1 MTDHAYGARLR
12 DYALKVLHEWQLA
25 PTWQPGLQLRAASL
39 SNARDYA
46 GRFLLELLQNAHDAH
61 PKDRGDGRVH
71 VLLDEDE
78 GEAGTLYVA
87 NGGTPF
93 TWSRVEAVCKF
104 ARSDKPIGE
113 GIGNKGVGFRSIL
126 QITEAPEI
134 YSAASAG
141 REPGPLDGYCF
152 RFARRDD
159 LVELLQDERTARRAH
174 GELPPFQVP
183 FPVAEVPGV
192 CAELATLGHV
202 TVVRLPLRGE
212 AALDEVRLRLREL
225 AEAKAPVM
233 LFLDRLAGL
242 TLEWRGGGEVR
253 QVHELA
259 RAEQPFA
266 LPSGEPLRPGKPL
279 RSGEP
284 LRRAAPEALPPH
296 PAEAHP
302 AEPRPAEPR
311 TEVTL
316 AHVTLEGTGDF
327 LVARGQV
334 SPERLRRTVA
344 EATGLGLL
352 DEAWLEWS
360 EPAVIEVAVPLAA
373 GKARRGQ
380 TYTFLPL
387 GDSATAPLA
396 AHVNAPFFTKMDRT
410 GLDAEHP
417 LNAMLFDA
425 LAETCLA
432 AAERLRAAPDP
443 RLRRLAVDLVSWE
456 TGRRKATLLVTA
468 ARHVHGRELADVPLV
483 PVLTAEGAPPH
494 TAWAAPRQAALW
506 PDHDLAV
513 LTARR
518 AHDAGA
524 VVADPDVGGERL
536 KRLASVCKALGCPWE
551 PAPEALAEHVE
562 RMIATLPLPGP
573 GDAVETWDD
582 VYDDMAALFQ
592 DDGTVL
598 RGRRILLADDG
609 TLRHAG
615 GEVRPAGR
623 GGRRARREAFFQ
635 PVRGDL
641 GGEADALAVPAV
653 LGKRLFSL
661 HPGLTW
667 TGTTRRARRQPAR
680 FFLEHAG
687 LVRPFD
693 VRSLLEHVRGA
704 LAESKDRKLRDQA
717 LRFVF
722 RLWRSRRTTSGMA
735 VGGLGL
741 YVPAADG
748 TPIRAAQAV
757 FGRGWDGTCGDDL
770 VVVVEA
776 GQEASPSLKRIARRL
791 TAPPEAFLRRGE
803 TAQEWR
809 EFLLE
814 AGVSDGLCPVY
825 AANAVRREYGQ
836 DLVAAR
842 LVRLANVPPGVAA
855 QWEPHI
861 GRASSSAWYPQTP
874 YEGSP
879 AFWLPGQDVVGRLG
893 ESARLAYARLV
904 LHGLAEWPDRYFTST
919 WSSAGSRRDDR
930 ERVRTPLAAFLRE
943 QPWLP
948 VRGRGR
954 TVRFVRPA
962 DAWYCPP
969 GLDEEPLYAP
979 GVDRRVRPLIEPQQT
994 GVRLRSLGL
1003 PTWDDPRDSARLV
1016 AALGRL
1022 VADGEV
1028 GGEDRPAAQRA
1039 NERAWKHLVKQTSAA
1054 LPDDACVLA
1063 EAGERLIAV
1072 RLSELGGPATASSTA
1087 GEAPAASGDAP
1098 CDHGGPVSGPGS
1110 PHSVL
1115 YVSGERESLT
1125 ARLVREMGRPLLVV
1139 PGVAAEAA
1147 ARLGRPDAVRHVDD
1161 AAFSVT
1167 VDGEVVN
1174 AAALGEPLVEELPWL
1189 TLAAGVLADHVAD
1202 GPRPSDAELAEL
1214 TAAVRR
1220 IRLHRYRTWEIRL
1233 DGRPVTMPDRL
1244 GGVLPLPDPKHPLLL
1259 TRDADP
1265 GWAETARLAPALADL
1280 LGHRDFGIRLR
1291 LAALHLAS
1299 CHADPRTP
1307 APDELA
1313 DALGVTRSQVEETG
1327 RRIDG
1332 AIGGVLERCFPFLVH
1347 LLGSAAAEALT
1358 VPPPRDTREFQSALD
1373 GCADELPL
1381 PPEEFIRL
1389 ARTARDLDELR
1400 LLLDIDFAA
1409 FNETLGAL
1417 PRLGRISHAEAHEEA
1432 VRGHLDLHRKAL
1444 VNRLRRAAQ
1453 GAFDARE
1460 PLPDWPVLRTLD
1472 WITAPESWEYTVDT
1486 ADTPLIAAHV
1496 EAQLTLRLG
1505 APAPREGA
1513 HLPPV
1518 DQVRSGNR
1526 RAVAE
1531 AVADLVALVR
1541 AARHPLPAPLAGANP
1556 AEAVTDRLD
1565 AAGALDFRLLEPDD
1579 VVGWLAALGHWPDG
1593 MPATVDLGA
1602 HGLTPTAL
1610 DRVRNAA
1617 EHERR
1622 ARERSRRTLSV
1633 GGKDIDLRAD
1643 DLTDL
1648 TAALQGAL
1656 DRDAIP
1662 ALGGGRVA
1670 FTRPQELPPA
1680 RRPSGGGRR
1689 GPGGRGGGADA
1700 GLSPAQ
1706 RDAIGYMGEWYAYHW
1721 LCRGYPDAADETSWV
1736 STNRRRLFP
1745 GPAGDDGLGYDFAV
1759 GSGPRPL
1766 MFEVK
1771 ATQGDGGQ
1779 LELGESEVR
1788 AAQRHAATDR
1798 WRLLVVTSV
1807 REPGRVRVRMLPN
1820 PFGRR
1825 GRGRYREEGGALRFS
1840 YRW

>member
-93 TWSRVEAVCKF
+93 TWERVESVCKF
-104 ARSDKPIGE
+104 ARSNKAIGE

-134 YSAASAG
+134 YSAASEG
-141 REPGPLDGYCF
+141 RGPGPLDGYCF
-152 RFARRDD
+152 RFARGDD
-159 LVELLQDERTARRAH
+159 LVELLQDEATAHKAH

-183 FPVAEVPGV
+183 FPVTDVPDV
-192 CAELATLGHV
+192 CAELAALGYV
-202 TVVRLPLRGE
+202 TVVRLPLRGA

-233 LFLDRLAGL
+233 LFLARIARL
-242 TLEWRGGGEVR
+242 TLEWRADGGVR
-253 QVHELA
+253 RVHELT
-259 RAEQPFA
+259 RAEEPFA
-266 LPSGEPLRPGKPL
+266 VPAGEPLEPGD
-279 RSGEP
+279 RS
-284 LRRAAPEALPPH
+284 
-296 PAEAHP
+296 
-302 AEPRPAEPR
+302 PRPADGG

-316 AHVTLEGTGDF
+316 ARVGLEGTGEF
-327 LVARGQV
+327 LVARGPV
-334 SPERLRRTVA
+334 APERLRRTVA

-352 DEAWLEWS
+352 DDVWLEWS
-360 EPAVIEVAVPLAA
+360 EPAVIEIAVPLAA

-387 GDSATAPLA
+387 GDGASAPLA

-432 AAERLRAAPDP
+432 AAERLRAARDP
-443 RLRRLAVDLVSWE
+443 GLRRIAVDLVSWE
-456 TGRRKATLLVTA
+456 TGKRKAGLLVTA
-468 ARHVHGRELADVPLV
+468 ARRVHGRELADVPLV
-483 PVLTAEGAPPH
+483 PVLAADGAPPH
-494 TAWAAPRQAALW
+494 TAWAAPRHAVLW
-506 PDHDLAV
+506 PEHDLAV

-524 VVADPDVGGERL
+524 VVADPDAGGERL
-536 KRLASVCKALGCPWE
+536 KRLASVCKGLGCPWE
-551 PAPEALAEHVE
+551 PAPDALAAHVE

-573 GDAVETWDD
+573 GDTVEIWDD

-598 RGRRILLADDG
+598 RGRRLLLADDG
-609 TLRHAG
+609 TLRHANG
-615 GEVRPAGR
+615 QARPDGR

-641 GGEADALAVPAV
+641 GGDGDTLSVPAV

-667 TGTTRRARRQPAR
+667 TDRERHSRRQPAR

-693 VRSLLEHVRGA
+693 VKGLLEHVRRA

-735 VGGLGL
+735 VGSLGL
-741 YVPAADG
+741 YVPSADG
-748 TPIRAAQAV
+748 TPIRAGQAV
-757 FGRGWDGTCGDDL
+757 LGRGWDGACGDDL

-776 GQEASPSLKRIARRL
+776 GQEASPSLKRLARRL

-803 TAQEWR
+803 SAQEWR
-809 EFLLE
+809 AFLLE
-814 AGVSDGLCPVY
+814 AGVSEGLSPVY
-825 AANAVRREYGQ
+825 ATKAVRREYGQ
-836 DLVAAR
+836 DLVTSR
-842 LVRLANVPPGVAA
+842 LVRMANVPPGVAA
-855 QWEPHI
+855 QWEPHVA
-861 GRASSSAWYPQTP
+861 RPSSGAWYPQTP

-879 AFWLPGQDVVGRLG
+879 AFWLPGQEVVGRLG

-904 LHGLAEWPDRYFTST
+904 LRGLADWTDRYFTST
-919 WSSAGSRRDDR
+919 WTSAGSRRDDR

-979 GVDRRVRPLIEPQQT
+979 GVDRRVRPLVEPQQT

-1016 AALGRL
+1016 VALGRL
-1022 VADGEV
+1022 VAGGEV
-1028 GGEDRPAAQRA
+1028 GGDDRPAAQRA
-1039 NERAWKHLVKQTSAA
+1039 NERAWKHLVKQASGE
-1054 LPDDACVLA
+1054 LPGDARVLA

-1072 RLSELGGPATASSTA
+1072 RLSDLGGPS
-1087 GEAPAASGDAP
+1087 
-1098 CDHGGPVSGPGS
+1098 PGS
-1110 PHSVL
+1110 EGPSPGVESPDPEADRPDSVL

-1147 ARLGRPDAVRHVDD
+1147 ARLGRGRQDAVRHVDD
-1161 AAFSVT
+1161 ATFSVT

-1189 TLAAGVLADHVAD
+1189 TLAVGVLADHVAE
-1202 GPRPSDAELAEL
+1202 GPRPSDAELADL
-1214 TAAVRR
+1214 TAVVRR
-1220 IRLHRYRTWEIRL
+1220 VRLHRYRTWAIAL
-1233 DGRPVTMPDRL
+1233 DGHPVTMPGRL
-1244 GGVLPLPDPKHPLLL
+1244 GGVLPLPDAKHPLLL
-1259 TRDADP
+1259 TRDAEP

-1299 CHADPRTP
+1299 CHADPRMP

-1313 DALGVTRSQVEETG
+1313 EALGVTRSQVDETS
-1327 RRIDG
+1327 RRVDG
-1332 AIGGVLERCFPFLVH
+1332 AVGGVLERCLPLLVH
-1347 LLGSAAAEALT
+1347 LLGPAAAQALT
-1358 VPPPRDTREFQSALD
+1358 VPPPRDTREFQAALD
-1373 GCADELPL
+1373 GCAGELPL
-1381 PPEEFIRL
+1381 PPDEFVRL

-1400 LLLDIDFAA
+1400 LLLDLDFAA
-1409 FNETLGAL
+1409 LNDTLRTLPGAG
-1417 PRLGRISHAEAHEEA
+1417 PVSHAEAHEEA
-1432 VRGHLDLHRKAL
+1432 LRGHLDLHRKVL
-1444 VNRLRRAAQ
+1444 VNRLRWARLD
-1453 GAFDARE
+1453 AFDACE
-1460 PLPDWPVLRTLD
+1460 PLPDWPALRTLD
-1472 WITAPESWEYTVDT
+1472 WITAPETWAYTVDT
-1486 ADTPLIAAHV
+1486 AEPPLIEAHV
-1496 EAQLTLRLG
+1496 EEQLALRLG
-1505 APAPREGA
+1505 TPAPREGE

-1526 RAVAE
+1526 RVVVG
-1531 AVADLVALVR
+1531 AVADLVALVE
-1541 AARHPLPAPLAGANP
+1541 AAGHPLPEPLAAANP

-1565 AAGALDFRLLEPDD
+1565 AAGALDFRLLAPDD
-1579 VVGWLAALGHWPDG
+1579 VVGRLAALGHWPDG
-1593 MPATVDLGA
+1593 MPATVALDA
-1602 HGLTPTAL
+1602 HGLTTAAV
-1610 DRVRNAA
+1610 DRVRHAA

-1622 ARERSRRTLSV
+1622 ERERRRRTLSV
-1633 GGKDIDLRAD
+1633 GGSDIDLRAD

-1648 TAALQGAL
+1648 TAALQRAL
-1656 DRDAIP
+1656 DRQGIP
-1662 ALGGGRVA
+1662 GLGGGRVA

-1680 RRPSGGGRR
+1680 RRPSGGERRGTAGRR
-1689 GPGGRGGGADA
+1689 GGADA

-1721 LCRGYPDAADETSWV
+1721 LCRGYPEAADETSWV

-1745 GPAGDDGLGYDFAV
+1745 GPAGDDGLGYDFEV
-1759 GSGPRPL
+1759 GSGKLPL

-1788 AAQRHAATDR
+1788 AAQRHAGNDR
-1798 WRLLVVTSV
+1798 WRLLVVTRV
-1807 REPGRVRVRMLPN
+1807 LEPERVGVRMLPN

>member
-1 MTDHAYGARLR
+1 M
-12 DYALKVLHEWQLA
+12 LHEWQLA

-104 ARSDKPIGE
+104 ARSDKAIGE
-113 GIGNKGVGFRSIL
+113 GIGNKGVGFRSVL
-126 QITEAPEI
+126 QITGAPEI

-141 REPGPLDGYCF
+141 RGPGPLDGYCF

-159 LVELLQDERTARRAH
+159 LAELLQNEATARKAQD
-174 GELPPFQVP
+174 ELPPFQVP
-183 FPVAEVPGV
+183 FPVTDVPGG
-192 CAELATLGHV
+192 CAELAALGYV
-202 TVVRLPLRGE
+202 TVVRLPLRGP

-233 LFLDRLAGL
+233 LFLDRIARL
-242 TLEWRGGGEVR
+242 TLEWRADGEVR
-253 QVHELA
+253 RVHELA
-259 RAEQPFA
+259 RTEEPFA
-266 LPSGEPLRPGKPL
+266 APTGE
-279 RSGEP
+279 
-284 LRRAAPEALPPH
+284 A
-296 PAEAHP
+296 AEAGP
-302 AEPRPAEPR
+302 PGR

-316 AHVTLEGTGDF
+316 AQVDLDGTGEF
-327 LVARGQV
+327 LVARGEV
-334 SPERLRRTVA
+334 APERLRRTLA

-352 DEAWLEWS
+352 DDAWLKWS

-387 GDSATAPLA
+387 GDGASAPLA

-432 AAERLRAAPDP
+432 AAERLRAAPAPD
-443 RLRRLAVDLVSWE
+443 LRRLAVDLVSWE
-456 TGRRKATLLVTA
+456 TGRRKAALLVTA

-483 PVLTAEGAPPH
+483 PVLAADGAPPH
-494 TAWAAPRQAALW
+494 TAWAAPRHAVLW
-506 PDHDLAV
+506 PEHDLAV

-524 VVADPDVGGERL
+524 VVADPGVGGERL

-573 GDAVETWDD
+573 GDTVELWDD
-582 VYDDMAALFQ
+582 AYDDMAALFQ

-598 RGRRILLADDG
+598 RGRRLLLADDG
-609 TLRHAG
+609 TLRHANG
-615 GEVRPAGR
+615 DVRAEGR
-623 GGRRARREAFFQ
+623 SGRRARREAFFQ

-641 GGEADALAVPAV
+641 GGDGDTLSVPAL

-667 TGTTRRARRQPAR
+667 TDRARHRRQPAR

-693 VRSLLEHVRGA
+693 VRGLLEHVRRA
-704 LAESKDRKLRDQA
+704 LAESKDRKLRDQT

-722 RLWRSRRTTSGMA
+722 RLWRARRTTSGMA
-735 VGGLGL
+735 LGSLGL
-741 YVPAADG
+741 YLPSADG
-748 TPIRAAQAV
+748 TPIRAGEAV

-803 TAQEWR
+803 SAQEWR
-809 EFLLE
+809 EFLIE
-814 AGVSDGLCPVY
+814 AGVSEGLTPVY
-825 AANAVRREYGQ
+825 AAKAVRREYGQ
-836 DLVAAR
+836 DLVTSR
-842 LVRLANVPPGVAA
+842 LVRMASVPPGVAA
-855 QWEPHI
+855 QWEPHVA
-861 GRASSSAWYPQTP
+861 RPSSGAWYPQTP
-874 YEGSP
+874 YVGSP

-904 LHGLAEWPDRYFTST
+904 LRGLADWQDRYFTST
-919 WSSAGSRRDDR
+919 WTSAGSRRDDR

-979 GVDRRVRPLIEPQQT
+979 GVDRRVRPLVEPQQT
-994 GVRLRSLGL
+994 GARLRTLGL

-1016 AALGRL
+1016 AALGGL

-1028 GGEDRPAAQRA
+1028 GGDDRPAAQRA
-1039 NERAWKHLVKQTSAA
+1039 NERAWKHLVQQAYGE
-1054 LPDDACVLA
+1054 LPDDARVLA
-1063 EAGERLIAV
+1063 EAGERLVAV
-1072 RLSELGGPATASSTA
+1072 RLSDLGEPSPEGDGPSPEADEPSAVTDEPSAVTDGQDSDAERPDSEVA
-1087 GEAPAASGDAP
+1087 GQD
-1098 CDHGGPVSGPGS
+1098 
-1110 PHSVL
+1110 SVL

-1139 PGVAAEAA
+1139 PGVAAAAA
-1147 ARLGRPDAVRHVDD
+1147 ARLGRGRPDAVRHVDD
-1161 AAFSVT
+1161 ATFSVT

-1174 AAALGEPLVEELPWL
+1174 AAALGEPLVDELPWL
-1189 TLAAGVLADHVAD
+1189 TLAVGVLADHVAD

-1220 IRLHRYRTWEIRL
+1220 VRVHRYRTWEIAL
-1233 DGRPVTMPDRL
+1233 DGSPVTMPDRL

-1259 TRDADP
+1259 TRDAGP

-1280 LGHRDFGIRLR
+1280 LGRRDFGIRLR

-1307 APDELA
+1307 AADELA
-1313 DALGVTRSQVEETG
+1313 EALGVTRPQLDGTS

-1332 AIGGVLERCFPFLVH
+1332 AIGGVLERCLPLLVH
-1347 LLGSAAAEALT
+1347 LLGSTAAQALA
-1358 VPPPRDTREFQSALD
+1358 VPPPRDIREFQTALD

-1381 PPEEFIRL
+1381 PPDEFVCL

-1400 LLLDIDFAA
+1400 LLLDVDFAA
-1409 FNETLGAL
+1409 LNDTLRAL
-1417 PRLGRISHAEAHEEA
+1417 PRTDPVSHAEAHEEA
-1432 VRGHLDLHRKAL
+1432 VRGHLDLHRKTL
-1444 VNRLRRAAQ
+1444 VNRLRWAALA
-1453 GAFDARE
+1453 AFDARE
-1460 PLPDWPVLRTLD
+1460 PLPDWPTLRTLE
-1472 WITAPESWEYTVDT
+1472 WITAPEAWAYTVDT
-1486 ADTPLIAAHV
+1486 AETPLIEAHV
-1496 EAQLTLRLG
+1496 EERLAARIG
-1505 APAPREGA
+1505 APAPREGD
-1513 HLPPV
+1513 HLPPL

-1526 RAVAE
+1526 RAVVG
-1531 AVADLVALVR
+1531 AVADLAALVE
-1541 AARHPLPAPLAGANP
+1541 AAGHPLPGPLAGADP

-1565 AAGALDFRLLEPDD
+1565 EAGALDFRLLAPDD

-1593 MPATVDLGA
+1593 MPATVALDA
-1602 HGLTPTAL
+1602 HGLTPAAL
-1610 DRVRNAA
+1610 DRVRHAA

-1622 ARERSRRTLSV
+1622 RRERSRRTLSV
-1633 GGKDIDLRAD
+1633 GGRDFDLRAD

-1648 TAALQGAL
+1648 TAALQHAL

-1662 ALGGGRVA
+1662 GLGGGRVA

-1689 GPGGRGGGADA
+1689 GVSGRNGGADA

-1721 LCRGYPDAADETSWV
+1721 LCRGYPEAADETSWV

-1771 ATQGDGGQ
+1771 ATQGDGGR

-1788 AAQRHAATDR
+1788 AAQRHAGNDR
-1798 WRLLVVTSV
+1798 WRLLVVTCV
-1807 REPGRVRVRMLPN
+1807 REPERVSVRMLPN